1 MTIQYRTTKTSTK
14 RLVKSLERII
24 SLFPLVT
31 YVNMEVACQ
40 PPDEDVI
47 RARKLI
53 ESLTVRVG
61 K

>member
-1 MTIQYRTTKTSTK
+1 MTTVRQEYRTTKTSTK

-31 YVNMEVACQ
+31 YVNMET
-40 PPDEDVI
+40 DEDVM

-53 ESLTVRVG
+53 ESLKLRVG

>member
-1 MTIQYRTTKTSTK
+1 MITVRQEYRTTKTSTK

-31 YVNMEVACQ
+31 YVNMET
-40 PPDEDVI
+40 DEDVI
-47 RARKLI
+47 KARKLI
-53 ESLTVRVG
+53 EQLRVG